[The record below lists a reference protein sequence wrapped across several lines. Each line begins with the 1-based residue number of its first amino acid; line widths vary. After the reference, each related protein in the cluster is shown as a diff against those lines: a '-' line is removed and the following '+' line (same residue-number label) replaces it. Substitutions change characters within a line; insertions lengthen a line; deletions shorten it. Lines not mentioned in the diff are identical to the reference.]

1 MLMTLLPPPPT
12 RRDLVSYCKTYVLP
26 VGVDVEGVI
35 VSGGFLFNALSC
47 HGITVLLDRRGDVE
61 LTVLGYGS
69 AGTTADSMQGN
80 IVSEQPPKPPSTE
93 EKLDTDCNKMDVEI
107 NVVIEDEAVGAKS
120 RSTLEE
126 PGALLT
132 VIAEVHILLQ
142 PGHYDLLYLK
152 HDLDFGL
159 DSDRSSTGRAASISG
174 LVAKGEKERVKLEV
188 IRREEEKRKKALEDE
203 RRYQAL
209 LSEEAER
216 RRLAASGGRNRPKQN
231 VAGNNDQ
238 VRPSRESVKNPMHR
252 PDEPNLQYNDVK
264 DESKQSLLQQRGQ
277 AGQQR
282 GDKESEAYGYDE
294 GVKPPVMKSEEA
306 HKSQMQENVQHE
318 PSAEKTPSSQDPSVK
333 VLPPQDPSMK
343 IQAPQ
348 DPSKK
353 MQPFEDPS
361 VKIELPLEQ
370 QSEQTV
376 IIRDIA
382 DLQPKHRKR
391 FILCGFPDS
400 LYKKGVLKLTQS
412 DSCMLAIDHNID
424 YCKIFQFQRKLVLSE
439 PLNTLLQRSEEIF
452 PSTQYKGNSI
462 YTVGRE
468 KERRE
473 CNNLMPLDAFL
484 HKVLGVEPPESDS
497 WIVDAYNSNQQGQ
510 RRRAGN
516 NAGAELDWLE
526 SAPDQLPLVIINSDI
541 KTIWVNMR
549 ISAVLRDDAS
559 IDVGDQTL
567 WHLVTIDISAL
578 PRDGKGWYDVHD
590 VGTLLWN
597 TMGQKPISYD
607 LCRWDIV
614 IYDFWKRQ
622 YNHIFN
628 ACRLEMVLRNI
639 DILSDVPSA
648 ITSNEIAPKNNA
660 NNNSNNLK
668 PTIEKS
674 NILSDPPTP
683 APVPASAPAPPSAPA
698 PASTP
703 APRPLSSEA
712 PRSNHRRD
720 GSEAM
725 EVDGG
730 GCDNGK
736 DGVANTTSTV
746 PRFCHQCHVF
756 QIHADTIPC
765 CVSNHIL
772 CEPCID
778 EHLLQ
783 TAERNGWTSV
793 FYFPCSFS
801 NVTNAEDKP
810 SLRPIFCP
818 IDGCGDIINGESL
831 SHDAFR
837 LWTSK
842 LFKEYADYRS
852 NVPCDFCT
860 NNAVRNESVVLGC
873 GHVSHPQC
881 LQKAFQRYIKNGN
894 WSQMLP
900 FGCAVCTRQSI
911 RCNCPDCYLRGG
923 ETNPFCFHVIMQN
936 ELMTM
941 LMKLQKS
948 ELIDDNIIKQW
959 ENHNKRIRWVDVS
972 VLGGRVIRRCCCSH
986 KKGEI
991 RLLPNTDTV
1000 GACNLCKNQYCI
1012 KVRLFVC
1019 ML

>member
-69 AGTTADSMQGN
+69 AGTTADSVQGN
-80 IVSEQPPKPPSTE
+80 IVSEQPPKSPSTE

-107 NVVIEDEAVGAKS
+107 NVVMEDEADGAKS

-142 PGHYDLLYLK
+142 PGHYDLLYLRQ
-152 HDLDFGL
+152 DLDFGL
-159 DSDRSSTGRAASISG
+159 DSDRTSTGRAASISG

-333 VLPPQDPSMK
+333 VQPPQY
-343 IQAPQ
+343 
-348 DPSKK
+348 
-353 MQPFEDPS
+353 PS

-370 QSEQTV
+370 QSEQTI

-382 DLQPKHRKR
+382 DLQPKHPKR
-391 FILCGFPDS
+391 FILCGFPDN
-400 LYKKGVLKLTQS
+400 LYKEGVLKLTQS

-541 KTIWVNMR
+541 KTIWVN
-549 ISAVLRDDAS
+549 IWKSPVLRDETS
-559 IDVGDQTL
+559 IDVGDETL
-567 WHLVTIDISAL
+567 WHLVSIDISAL
-578 PRDGKGWYDVHD
+578 PLDGKGWYDLHD

-607 LCRWDIV
+607 LYRWDFV
-614 IYDFWKRQ
+614 IYDSHRTR
-622 YNHIFN
+622 YDYIFTGS
-628 ACRLEMVLRNI
+628 RVEMILRNI
-639 DILSDVPSA
+639 NILSALPPAD
-648 ITSNEIAPKNNA
+648 KNNELQHR
-660 NNNSNNLK
+660 NNLNSNNSSR
-668 PTIEKS
+668 PTIKKS
-674 NILSDPPTP
+674 DMLSDSGVPV
-683 APVPASAPAPPSAPA
+683 PVPASVIAGLPEPAPS
-698 PASTP
+698 
-703 APRPLSSEA
+703 PLSSEFQ
-712 PRSNHRRD
+712 HRRN
-720 GSEAM
+720 GSGAM
-725 EVDGG
+725 EISGG
-730 GCDNGK
+730 SK
-736 DGVANTTSTV
+736 DGVANT
-746 PRFCHQCHVF
+746 PRFCHKCRNF
-756 QIHADTIPC
+756 QIHDYTMPC
-765 CVSNHIL
+765 CLSNHIL

-778 EHLLQ
+778 EHLIQ
-783 TAERNGWTSV
+783 TAGRYRWTSV
-793 FYFPCSFS
+793 FYISSPVIASPD
-801 NVTNAEDKP
+801 DKP
-810 SLRPIFCP
+810 LLRPIFCP
-818 IDGCGDIINGESL
+818 MDGCGDIVVSECL
-831 SHDAFR
+831 PHDSFHE
-837 LWTSK
+837 WTRK
-842 LFKEYADYRS
+842 IMHEYAEHPS
-852 NVPCDFCT
+852 NVQCNFCT
-860 NNAVRNESVVLGC
+860 KNTLRSDSVVLGC

-881 LQKAFQRYIKNGN
+881 LQRAFQNYAKNGLWN
-894 WSQMLP
+894 NALP
-900 FGCAVCTRQSI
+900 FGCTVCTRQSS
-911 RCNCPDCYLRGG
+911 RCNCPHCYLRG
-923 ETNPFCFHVIMQN
+923 ETNPFCFHVITQN

-941 LMKLQKS
+941 LTKLQKS

-972 VLGGRVIRRCCCSH
+972 VLGGRVIRRCCCSFN
-986 KKGEI
+986 KGEI
-991 RLLPNTDTV
+991 RLKPNTDRI
-1000 GACNLCKNQYCI
+1000 GACSICKQEYCI
-1012 KVRLFVC
+1012 KVSLSVC